1 MSDPWSLLEVE
12 LVVADY
18 FAMLRDEL
26 AGRPVDKSLHR
37 RALHPLL
44 NNRSEGS
51 IEFKH
56 QNISA
61 VLINFDQPYI
71 NGYKPRQNYQ
81 GLLEQVVLEFGES
94 DRQLAQ
100 VVANSAVLNPL
111 ALPRN
116 GFDNVMALM
125 VEPPEASGTAAER
138 RRGVRPPI
146 KGIDFVMRDAKNRT
160 LGHNGEEWA
169 QEFERRRL
177 HDVERRPDLA
187 KRVEWV
193 AQTQGDG
200 LGYDIASFNS
210 DESPRLIEVKTTGL
224 GKYFPFYV
232 TENELRVSQAETT
245 RYHLYRVFD
254 FAKEPHLY
262 QLNGA
267 LSDVCRLEPTIYRAR
282 VG

>member
-1 MSDPWSLLEVE
+1 MDWSRTEVE
-12 LVVADY
+12 LVVSDY
-18 FAMLRDEL
+18 FAMLREEL
-26 AGRPVDKSLHR
+26 ADRPVDKSSHR
-37 RALHPLL
+37 RALQPLL

-81 GLLEQVVLEFGES
+81 GLLEQVVLEFGET
-94 DRQLAQ
+94 DRQLVQ
-100 VVANSAVLNPL
+100 VTENSVVLNP
-111 ALPRN
+111 AAPPRTS
-116 GFDNVMALM
+116 FENVMSLV
-125 VEPPEASGTAAER
+125 VEPPEAAGAVAEQ
-138 RRGVRPPI
+138 RRGARPPI
-146 KGIDFVMRDAKNRT
+146 KGVDYVMRDAKNRA
-160 LGHNGEEWA
+160 LGENGEQWA

-187 KRVEWV
+187 QRVEWV
-193 AQTQGDG
+193 AQTRGDG
-200 LGYDIASFNS
+200 LGYDIASFNG

-232 TENELRVSQAETT
+232 TENELRVSQSELT